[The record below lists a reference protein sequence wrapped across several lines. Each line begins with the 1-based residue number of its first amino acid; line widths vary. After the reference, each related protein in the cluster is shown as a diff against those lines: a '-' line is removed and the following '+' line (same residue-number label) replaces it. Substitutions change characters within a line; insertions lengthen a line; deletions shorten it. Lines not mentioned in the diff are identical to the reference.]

1 MTEAVNDTI
10 SSKARVG
17 TGKSVT
23 RKLRAAG
30 EIPSV
35 VYGPGSDMMN
45 LSIDAHKF
53 SQQRSTFRRSHLFNM
68 EVEGKD
74 SFKALVRDIQ
84 RNPVTD
90 QYLHIDFYAVDM
102 NKPLRVEIVI
112 VLDGKSIGV
121 AQGGQLTQRTRMTE
135 IECLPADI
143 PPPLSVDITDLDIGD
158 TIYLRDIKLP
168 KGVEFVGDTNDIV
181 VNVIEFIEEEE
192 ETTETEE
199 GAEVAAAAEGEAT
212 EEAKD

>member
-1 MTEAVNDTI
+1 MTVVVNDTI

-68 EVEGKD
+68 EVEGQKA
-74 SFKALVRDIQ
+74 FRALVRDIQ

-90 QYLHIDFYAVDM
+90 QYLHVDFYAVDM
-102 NKPLRVEIVI
+102 NKPLRVEIML
-112 VLDGKSIGV
+112 VLDGKAPGE
-121 AQGGQLTQRTRMTE
+121 AMGGLMTQRLRMTE
-135 IECLPADI
+135 IECLPSLI
-143 PPPLSVDITDLDIGD
+143 PPPLMIDISELDIGD
-158 TIYLRDIKLP
+158 SIYLRDVKLP
-168 KGVEFVGDTNDIV
+168 EGVEYVGDINDIV
-181 VNVIEFIEEEE
+181 VNVVEIIEEEE
-192 ETTETEE
+192 ETEEGAE

-212 EEAKD
+212 EEAKS